1 MSGTVRAGRNG
12 VVMIDRSAGGGS
24 AATPLLAKQKWSVS
38 NAANTFDT
46 TGFGDSNLT
55 KGTELPD
62 ASGSIAGFWDAGD
75 ASWKKLIGLTVG
87 RKMYIYPDLTNN
99 PTDYFFGTFV
109 FSVDSDGATT
119 GPVNQTINFNASD
132 FAGWN

>member
-1 MSGTVRAGRNG
+1 MSGTPRAGRNG
-12 VVMIDRSAGGGS
+12 VVMIDRSAGGAA

-38 NAANTFDT
+38 NTAATFDT
-46 TGFGDSNLT
+46 TGFGDANKT

-62 ASGSIAGFWDAGD
+62 ASCQIDGLWDAGD
-75 ASWKKLIGLTVG
+75 SSWKNLIGLTVG

-119 GPVNQTINFNASD
+119 GGVNQKIQADASA